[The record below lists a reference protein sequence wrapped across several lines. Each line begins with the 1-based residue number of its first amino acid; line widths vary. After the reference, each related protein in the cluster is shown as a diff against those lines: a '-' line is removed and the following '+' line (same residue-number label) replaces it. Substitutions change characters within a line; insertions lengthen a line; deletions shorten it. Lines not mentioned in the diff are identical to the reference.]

1 MYNTKYI
8 YYLEISMKKKIKW
21 MVISIGLIAFYTF
34 AAAGI
39 LCSSEDET
47 LAYGCILA
55 VALAY
60 LPANVAKKKGKE
72 FWTWY
77 AYGLLL
83 GIIAIIHSIILKPV
97 SSSEKSSSENSTDS
111 NISETKAM
119 NSDNRKSA
127 KTKIASLLGIGFVAL
142 ILVFMIFGTGASRKV
157 GKWKYSKATA
167 NGSGDW
173 YIRFTQNNDAIFKLD
188 VKGEIPNYLIGLDF
202 FVNDFQKGTGWT
214 KVSDSSEMGI
224 NNFNSNPEKMIASYP
239 IIGKYKG
246 NWGVIYNGM
255 DLCELRKKGYLDF
268 CWGELT
274 EGKVKPIIKYQDL
287 SKYLD

>member
-1 MYNTKYI
+1 MYNTKHI

-97 SSSEKSSSENSTDS
+97 SSSEKNSSENSKGS

-119 NSDNRKSA
+119 NSDNGKSA
-127 KTKIASLLGIGFVAL
+127 KTKIASILGIGFVAL
-142 ILVFMIFGTGASRKV
+142 ILVFMIFGTGASEKV

-202 FVNDFQKGTGWT
+202 FVNDLQKGTGWT

-224 NNFNSNPEKMIASYP
+224 NNFNSKI
-239 IIGKYKG
+239 
-246 NWGVIYNGM
+246 
-255 DLCELRKKGYLDF
+255 LKK
-268 CWGELT
+268 
-274 EGKVKPIIKYQDL
+274 
-287 SKYLD
+287 